1 MSGVRRSVLNSP
13 SHMAPCTPQAAF
25 AGLRGTGLVC
35 PTSCAT
41 LGPSWPE
48 RPRSP
53 KSLASQTGSA
63 WKASHCDCQRQ
74 RASTALTFW
83 RFECT
88 FGCVGCVS
96 NFHRFLHELFSNQ
109 QMHGTVSVG
118 RVYEFNT
125 APLLRGACRFVPIF
139 PGISVTLWLDRMA
152 RFQIRKW
159 HTPPKVQQKR
169 LGLDV
174 SHYNGWAAS
183 QGRNNVGPVA
193 GAHHVTLLLQSCSVA

>member
-1 MSGVRRSVLNSP
+1 
-13 SHMAPCTPQAAF
+13 MAPCTPQAAF
-25 AGLRGTGLVC
+25 AGLRGMGLVC
-35 PTSCAT
+35 ATSCAT
-41 LGPSWPE
+41 LGPSRPE

-53 KSLASQTGSA
+53 KSLASQTG
-63 WKASHCDCQRQ
+63 
-74 RASTALTFW
+74 ALERPPIVMPAPTCIYHADFW

-88 FGCVGCVS
+88 FGCPRCVS

-109 QMHGTVSVG
+109 QTHVTVSAG
-118 RVYEFNT
+118 QAYEFNP
-125 APLLRGACRFVPIF
+125 APLPRGACRFVPIF
-139 PGISVTLWLDRMA
+139 PRISVTLWLDRMA

-193 GAHHVTLLLQSCSVA
+193 GAHHVTLLLRSCSVA